1 MKNNEW
7 EPLNYTPHFVI
18 VYRELLNQD
27 KSARFP
33 VSAYLSRADILSF
46 MQRHLLEK
54 MMSGLQTADA
64 PTLGPIS
71 PGLILKYLSDFAF
84 SVY

>member
-1 MKNNEW
+1 MGTIE
-7 EPLNYTPHFVI
+7 LHPHFVT

-64 PTLGPIS
+64 PLGPIS

-84 SVY
+84 RVY